1 MVSTFVLVVIL
12 GRSDFNAASSAVNVP
27 GYSNYAECSFAA
39 TKLRKET
46 SEARIPYAETFCV
59 EVK

>member
-1 MVSTFVLVVIL
+1 MITTFVLVIVL
-12 GRSDFNAASSAVNVP
+12 GRSDFNAASSAVNVA
-27 GYSNYAECSFAA
+27 GYSSYAECSFAG

-46 SEARIPYAETFCV
+46 SEAGIPFAETFCV